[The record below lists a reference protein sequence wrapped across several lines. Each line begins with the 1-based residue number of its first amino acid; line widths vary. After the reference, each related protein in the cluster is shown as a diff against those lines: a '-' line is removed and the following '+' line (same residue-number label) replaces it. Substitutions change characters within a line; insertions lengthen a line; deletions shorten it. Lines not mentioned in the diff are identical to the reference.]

1 MKLDRA
7 EMLRQMDPELRE
19 VYASL
24 TPYRVESYDGLCA
37 IRAAE
42 LMAARAERPARDGVR
57 LEEKTIPGFGEG
69 ETVSV
74 RVCRPETGPER
85 LPVLV
90 YFHGGGCII
99 GSAEQDDAAC
109 IDLARRERC
118 VVVNVDYRLAPEF
131 PAPAGQLDGCAA
143 WRWLCAGGADEL
155 GVDLERSIFFGG
167 SAGGNMV
174 LGAALRL
181 LDQGSR
187 MPAAL
192 VSLYPMLDDRGNT
205 RSLQDVVDDSLWGR
219 DQNARAWEYYL
230 HGLESGPCPEAD
242 AYAAPARREHFDGLP
257 PVFTY
262 VGALDLFRD
271 ETLELVRKLAADGVP
286 TTFTLYPGCFHAFD
300 LYVPDAQV
308 SRRAREALH
317 TYLQSV
323 FQSVS

>member
-1 MKLDRA
+1 
-7 EMLRQMDPELRE
+7 MLRQMDPELRE

-192 VSLYPMLDDRGNT
+192 VPLYPMLDDRGNT

-242 AYAAPARREHFDGLP
+242 AYAAPARRE
-257 PVFTY
+257 
-262 VGALDLFRD
+262 
-271 ETLELVRKLAADGVP
+271 TL
-286 TTFTLYPGCFHAFD
+286 
-300 LYVPDAQV
+300 
-308 SRRAREALH
+308 
-317 TYLQSV
+317 
-323 FQSVS
+323 

>member
-1 MKLDRA
+1 
-7 EMLRQMDPELRE
+7 
-19 VYASL
+19 
-24 TPYRVESYDGLCA
+24 
-37 IRAAE
+37 
-42 LMAARAERPARDGVR
+42 
-57 LEEKTIPGFGEG
+57 
-69 ETVSV
+69 
-74 RVCRPETGPER
+74 
-85 LPVLV
+85 
-90 YFHGGGCII
+90 
-99 GSAEQDDAAC
+99 
-109 IDLARRERC
+109 
-118 VVVNVDYRLAPEF
+118 
-131 PAPAGQLDGCAA
+131 
-143 WRWLCAGGADEL
+143 
-155 GVDLERSIFFGG
+155 
-167 SAGGNMV
+167 MV

-192 VSLYPMLDDRGNT
+192 VPLYPMLDDRGNT

-242 AYAAPARREHFDGLP
+242 AYAAPARREHFDSLP

-271 ETLELVRKLAADGVP
+271 ETLELVQKLAADGVP